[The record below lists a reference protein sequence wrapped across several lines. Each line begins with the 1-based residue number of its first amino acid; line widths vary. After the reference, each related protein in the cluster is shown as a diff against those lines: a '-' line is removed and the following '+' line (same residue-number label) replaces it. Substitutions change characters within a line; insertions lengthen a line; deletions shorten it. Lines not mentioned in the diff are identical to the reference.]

1 MSSARRL
8 TACAAILFASPS
20 FWYARP
26 AIAEKLA
33 EPISKGQPAP
43 FDGQVLTTELAV
55 ALGLKAE
62 RCDTETDLF
71 VQRAERLCRIDVLE
85 QVRLREIDREAW
97 KQKQKLYERRLSF
110 WESREMGV
118 ILGIVGTLVAIVVA
132 DALEDRVLSDVTK

>member
-1 MSSARRL
+1 M
-8 TACAAILFASPS
+8 
-20 FWYARP
+20 
-26 AIAEKLA
+26 
-33 EPISKGQPAP
+33 
-43 FDGQVLTTELAV
+43 TTELAV